1 MTKRS
6 IIHVD
11 MDAFYASVE
20 EMDNPSLKGKPIIV
34 GGRSSNRGV
43 VSASS
48 YEARKYGVYSAMP
61 MARARKLCPNGV
73 FLPVRMKRYKE
84 VSKEIDKILRR
95 YSNKIEPISID
106 EAFLDVTG
114 KDPYLVAK
122 TIKKDIK
129 DGYGLTVSI
138 GISFNKFLA
147 KLASD
152 VEKPDG
158 LTIVEEEKA
167 IDFLA
172 PLPIRKLWGVGP
184 KTERELHK
192 LGIYTIGDM
201 QNYNVDVLIKKFGK
215 KGKELSDFSKGIDNR
230 IVEHNIKSK
239 SIGEEETY
247 HYDIDN
253 LNFLIEKLE
262 EYSLSLSIKLEHNNI
277 LAKTI
282 TVKVKYEDFTVETRS
297 LTLNIPTN
305 DYLKIF
311 NTSKSLLL
319 SKFSLD
325 KKVRLLGL
333 SLSNLIYPNEPIQ
346 LSLNL

>member
-20 EMDNPSLKGKPIIV
+20 EADNPLLKGKPIIV
-34 GGRSSNRGV
+34 GGRSGSRGV

-48 YEARKYGVYSAMP
+48 YEARKYGVHSAMS
-61 MARARKLCPNGV
+61 MAKAKQLCPKGV
-73 FLPVRMKRYKE
+73 FLPVNMKRYKE
-84 VSKEIDKILRR
+84 VSKEANEILKEH
-95 YSNKIEPISID
+95 SLIIEPISID

-114 KDPYLVAK
+114 KNPYIISK
-122 TIKKDIK
+122 SIKKRIK
-129 DGYGLTVSI
+129 NELGLTVSI

-152 VEKPDG
+152 VEKPNG
-158 LTIVEEEKA
+158 LTIVKKNEA
-167 IDFLA
+167 VNFLV

-184 KTERELHK
+184 KTERELNK

-201 QNYNVDVLIKKFGK
+201 QRYDMNVLIRKFGK
-215 KGKELSDFSKGIDNR
+215 RGKELSDFSKGIDNR
-230 IVEHNIKSK
+230 VVENDIKTK

-247 HYDIDN
+247 IDDVDDIG
-253 LNFLIEKLE
+253 FLVNKLD
-262 EYSLSLSIKLEHNNI
+262 EYSLSLAHKLDHHST

-282 TVKVKYEDFTVETRS
+282 TVKVKYEDFSVETRS
-297 LTLNIPTN
+297 LTLSIPTN
-305 DYLKIF
+305 KYPTIF
-311 NTSKSLLL
+311 EISKSILIN
-319 SKFSLD
+319 KFSLE

-333 SLSNLIYPNEPIQ
+333 SLSNLIHPNDPLQ
-346 LSLNL
+346 LNIEM